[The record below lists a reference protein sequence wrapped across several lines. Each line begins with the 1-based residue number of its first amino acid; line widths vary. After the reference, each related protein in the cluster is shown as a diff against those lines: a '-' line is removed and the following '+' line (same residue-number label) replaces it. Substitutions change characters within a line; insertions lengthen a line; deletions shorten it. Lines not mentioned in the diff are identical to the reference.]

1 MNKKLSLIFVL
12 LAFVSIAKK
21 GFSNDTAMFYRIID
35 LTIYQTT
42 ELSVNYYFP
51 EDIDTKMKL
60 VRRMNQSSITY
71 NEYPFVFSW
80 DYNSINSPKE
90 SYSKITLGETYLKVI
105 SPINLLRYRCCADKI
120 ILDSIAP
127 IPPIKSTIPF
137 IQKMMDENP
146 IGYKLFRLKLIY
158 GISQIKLEF
167 NTNNQQAKSKAKPMV
182 NSPKKSSLLW
192 AVIGYGLIVLSII
205 GIVWFILL
213 FIAYRRLNKLLVHEL
228 DEEKEKYISLKK
240 ENSTKTTR
248 VSNHQKQSIEK
259 EKSIEYK
266 QEIPAST
273 KHPSSQSYEPK
284 PLIILEEAYL
294 PAPDEAGIFI
304 VTNQRNSV
312 NSSESVFHIK
322 QKNKN
327 SNEYEFSIINDEN
340 IWVRALSYADV
351 FLDPVCDIDFN
362 SVEKGKR
369 INVLQKGL
377 LVKENGNYKTVK
389 KIKIKIES

>member
-1 MNKKLSLIFVL
+1 M
-12 LAFVSIAKK
+12 
-21 GFSNDTAMFYRIID
+21 
-35 LTIYQTT
+35 
-42 ELSVNYYFP
+42 
-51 EDIDTKMKL
+51 
-60 VRRMNQSSITY
+60 
-71 NEYPFVFSW
+71 
-80 DYNSINSPKE
+80 
-90 SYSKITLGETYLKVI
+90 
-105 SPINLLRYRCCADKI
+105 DK
-120 ILDSIAP
+120 
-127 IPPIKSTIPF
+127 
-137 IQKMMDENP
+137 NP
-146 IGYKLFRLKLIY
+146 IEYELFRLKLIY